1 MNTKHALN
9 GPILL
14 WIHIVVA
21 CWVSLVDAPQ
31 SISDNNNCR
40 NHEVLI
46 TAIPGVCQSI
56 IDYEEQ
62 RSEICSVLRSEI

>member
-1 MNTKHALN
+1 MNNKQTLN
-9 GPILL
+9 GPFLL
-14 WIHIVVA
+14 WIHIIVVV
-21 CWVSLVDAPQ
+21 CLVDAPQ

-56 IDYEEQ
+56 VDYEEQ

>member
-1 MNTKHALN
+1 MAPFCC
-9 GPILL
+9 GYILL
-14 WIHIVVA
+14 LYVG
-21 CWVSLVDAPQ
+21 LVDAPQ
-31 SISDNNNCR
+31 FISDNNNCR

-62 RSEICSVLRSEI
+62 RSEICSVLGSEI